1 MNITITDVTVVIL
14 WITVMDIAVLT
25 NVFSWVVIKWLFKMA
40 KEM

>member
-1 MNITITDVTVVIL
+1 MNITIADVTLVVL
-14 WITVMDIAVLT
+14 WITVMDIAVLA